1 MNFYKLIIPEVETNF
16 DIILQESRYFV
27 KLHEVYYNELYKM
40 SNEAA
45 TIYIKRNSYNDATT
59 F

>member
-1 MNFYKLIIPEVETNF
+1 MNFYKLIIPEVETN
-16 DIILQESRYFV
+16 LQESRYFV

-45 TIYIKRNSYNDATT
+45 TI
-59 F
+59 

>member
-27 KLHEVYYNELYKM
+27 KLHEVYYNELYKL

-45 TIYIKRNSYNDATT
+45 TIYI
-59 F
+59 

>member
-40 SNEAA
+40 SNEARLYKYKA
-45 TIYIKRNSYNDATT
+45 KQLQ
-59 F
+59 